1 MSLLHYSSSL
11 LYPCWVLHDVPS
23 RYFFLFISLILP
35 GFSLELI
42 SGSCVLRRTE
52 WAVLRRGC
60 DALGPLRLSGPLA
73 AAAADTV
80 GRGIQHIPDGLPRGS
95 AGAAQD
101 LLDLTAHTVTAHLKE
116 LFVICTRLSMEIESI
131 DPNWLPRTKIKWK
144 GNWLPCPPSIERHSS
159 SPLKLFSSTL
169 VYHS

>member
-1 MSLLHYSSSL
+1 M
-11 LYPCWVLHDVPS
+11 
-23 RYFFLFISLILP
+23 
-35 GFSLELI
+35 
-42 SGSCVLRRTE
+42 RRTE

-80 GRGIQHIPDGLPRGS
+80 GRGIQCIPDGLPRGS

-131 DPNWLPRTKIKWK
+131 DPN
-144 GNWLPCPPSIERHSS
+144 
-159 SPLKLFSSTL
+159 
-169 VYHS
+169 